1 MSGPPYDEMREAGG
15 AIRSHY
21 QLFADWLARTPA
33 ERIAQKRGEAERAF
47 HRLGITFAVYG
58 EDAGSE
64 RLIPFDLV
72 PRIIPADEWAK
83 LERRLKQRVAA
94 LNAFL
99 HDIYHDQK
107 ILDDGRVP
115 RERVLGNAQ
124 YRREMQGIDVPGGI
138 YAHVAG
144 IDLVRTRQGEWYVL
158 EDNLRELLILR
169 ADMPRSLHS
178 CMNFIHETLQALSGS
193 HSGELNRQSGQLHAQ
208 LHYGRADDIIEF
220 GLHEYLMD
228 FLKRISGLGGKIS
241 RVFLAP
247 LD

>member
-1 MSGPPYDEMREAGG
+1 MMKCARPGAPFGVITSFLPTGWPARPPSASRKSAVRPS
-15 AIRSHY
+15 AHFTVS
-21 QLFADWLARTPA
+21 AS
-33 ERIAQKRGEAERAF
+33 
-47 HRLGITFAVYG
+47 RLRFTG

-228 FLKRISGLGGKIS
+228 FLKQISGLGGKIS